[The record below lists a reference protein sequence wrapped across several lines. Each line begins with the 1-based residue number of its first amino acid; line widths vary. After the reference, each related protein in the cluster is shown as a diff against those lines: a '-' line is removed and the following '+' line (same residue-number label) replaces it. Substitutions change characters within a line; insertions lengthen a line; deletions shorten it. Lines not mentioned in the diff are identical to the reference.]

1 MSNKRRSSNP
11 ESNTLS
17 AKKARGEGR
26 TINHKFDEERKVEP
40 IQAKNEFQKKVLRAL
55 KLKQIVVIKAP
66 AGTGKTYLAMGQAS
80 DWLVNGDIDK
90 IMVTRPAVDMGQSI
104 GFLKGGLDEKF
115 DVYLAPLIEV
125 FSMRHGKGKFDT
137 ALHAGN
143 IEKVPLA
150 YMRGRNIRSVGIVDE
165 AQNLTPKEMFALITR
180 VTEEGKLF
188 IIGDPVQTDLKQQS
202 GLVWLYD
209 FVQKHNLQDYIEI
222 IEGTSEDIV
231 RGGLCKAFVQAMEK
245 EDNR

>member
-1 MSNKRRSSNP
+1 M
-11 ESNTLS
+11 
-17 AKKARGEGR
+17 AKKQTLEDKIAKGIPRKV
-26 TINHKFDEERKVEP
+26 NPKFEEERHVEP
-40 IQAKNEFQKKVLRAL
+40 IQAKNDFQKKVLRAI
-55 KLKQIVVIKAP
+55 KTKQIVVIKAP
-66 AGTGKTYLAMGQAS
+66 AGTGKTYLTMGQAS

-143 IEKVPLA
+143 VEKVPLA
-150 YMRGRNIRSVGIVDE
+150 FMRGRNIRSVGIVDE
-165 AQNLTPKEMFALITR
+165 AQNLTPKEMFSLITR

-209 FVQKHNLQDYIEI
+209 FVQKHNLHDHIEI

-245 EDNR
+245 EDNK

>member
-1 MSNKRRSSNP
+1 M
-11 ESNTLS
+11 
-17 AKKARGEGR
+17 AKKQTLEDKIAKGMPRR
-26 TINHKFDEERKVEP
+26 VNPKFEEERHVEP
-40 IQAKNEFQKKVLRAL
+40 IQAKNDFQKKVLRAI
-55 KLKQIVVIKAP
+55 KTKQIVVIKAP
-66 AGTGKTYLAMGQAS
+66 AGTGKTYLTMGQAS

-90 IMVTRPAVDMGQSI
+90 IMVTRPAVDMGESI

-143 IEKVPLA
+143 VEKVPLA
-150 YMRGRNIRSVGIVDE
+150 FMRGRNIRSVGIVDE
-165 AQNLTPKEMFALITR
+165 AQNLTAKEMFSLITR

-209 FVQKHNLQDYIEI
+209 FVQKHNLHDYIEI
-222 IEGTSEDIV
+222 IEGNSEDIV

-245 EDNR
+245 ED

>member
-1 MSNKRRSSNP
+1 M
-11 ESNTLS
+11 
-17 AKKARGEGR
+17 AKKQTLEDKIAKGIPRKV
-26 TINHKFDEERKVEP
+26 NPKFEEERKVEP
-40 IQAKNEFQKKVLRAL
+40 IQAKNEFQKKVLRAI
-55 KLKQIVVIKAP
+55 KTKQIVVIKAP
-66 AGTGKTYLAMGQAS
+66 AGTGKTYLTMGQAS

-143 IEKVPLA
+143 VEKVPLA
-150 YMRGRNIRSVGIVDE
+150 FMRGRNIRSVGIVDE
-165 AQNLTPKEMFALITR
+165 AQNLTSKEMFSLITR

-188 IIGDPVQTDLKQQS
+188 IIGDPVQTDLKQES

-209 FVQKHNLQDYIEI
+209 FVQKHNLHDFIEI

-245 EDNR
+245 EGNK